1 MKMKN
6 GSLRLI
12 PVALGLLAAAVGV
25 FAQSS
30 SLLRGTVTDPNAAV
44 VAEAT
49 VTLTNAETGFKRQV
63 LTSPT
68 GEYQFLQMVP
78 GTYKVTV
85 ERPGFSVLARSDV
98 KLLVNTPTSL
108 DLRLDLEK
116 TNETVNVAAE
126 ASAINTVDASVG
138 NAFSEDQ
145 VRQLPLQTRN
155 VVELLSLQPGVT
167 STGEVLGARRDQN
180 NITLDGVDVN
190 DNQNAGLVSQNAS
203 VGATFQGV
211 NGNNN
216 NVNSGFNAV
225 LPIPLD
231 SVQEFRVTV
240 GGEGVDQGRSS
251 GGQVT
256 LITKSGTNQLH
267 GSLYE
272 YNRNTATSANTWFNN
287 ASGVP
292 VQQLV
297 RNQFGAS
304 VGGPIKKD
312 RIFYFVNW
320 EQRKDAS
327 SMAQVRNVPSESL
340 KQGFLNVQLADGSVQ
355 TLSPTELKQIDPL
368 GIGLNAGYRK
378 ILNQYPVSNDP
389 AFGQDGGLN
398 FAGYRFNAPDHL
410 SNMAWVAKT
419 DIKLDNGGK
428 HMLSLRGTLAD
439 NTQDQILAQFP
450 GQSPSSTER
459 DNSKGI
465 SARYTAVITP
475 SLINSFNYGLT
486 RLGQGFSGVTGI
498 GFELTSI
505 DPLQNY
511 EGARPRSR
519 VNPLHNFVDDFTWT
533 KGKHTITMGANLRFN
548 RNDLALYTNSFPLY
562 KYGATELYGLGAD
575 IDSSITSYLSNKLG
589 DPNLA
594 LANASAVTNASA
606 ALLGVLNDAFVN
618 YQYSKTGQIL
628 PQGTGQRRSFIE
640 HSYAAYIGDAYRIT
654 HELTLNF
661 GVRYENFRPPYEANG
676 LQVAP
681 TVPLQQF
688 FADRNGGQTLGI
700 PANQLPTF
708 TQSWALNGPAN
719 GKPSWWS
726 PDNANLAPRFSL
738 AYAPADRA
746 GWTGKIF
753 GKSGAFRVGGALA
766 YDQFGNDL
774 VTQYDQFGSI
784 GLDDKINFPIA
795 YNFGTSPRYNGAFP
809 ALPSPTPGG
818 FPFTPAPIAGISGD
832 FVGISS
838 DLKTPYSIMLNAS
851 FSRELPGKLTLEVGY
866 MGRLS
871 RRLLMQG
878 DVFTPLELYK
888 DPKSGVTW
896 QQNAQTVYNLENSLA
911 QKMGVPYNSPSVAA
925 AVAANPNL
933 VPNLPFVNDLWP
945 GYANSYIPGS
955 ASANYFYSVYGVF
968 GGSFLDSL
976 HAADRIAGN
985 GDYATTAGTTRCLSV
1000 PGCYTFFSQQGSSM
1014 PMWMNAGQAEYH
1026 GVTVSVR
1033 RRFANGFQFD
1043 FNYTLSH
1050 SIDNGSAAESG
1061 AGEQGASVQDI
1072 FNMGGFRGSSDFD
1085 IRNNLNANFMFA
1097 LPVGKGKML
1106 LKNAPGW
1113 LDEVVGGWQVSS
1125 IWRYST
1131 PLPSAVAGD
1140 LAYNSNYWLSSLAVV
1155 NAPIQ
1160 TGGVHIDD
1168 QGIPSIFG
1176 SINAAGNF
1184 QDQQPEGTGTRAAV
1198 RLAPIFNADFA
1209 LAKTFRLPKEGMHL
1223 QFRAE
1228 AFNALN
1234 HPNFTNPSLNLQ
1246 SPLTFGEFQG
1256 TLPPRSMQFAL
1267 RFEF

>member
-1 MKMKN
+1 MKTK
-6 GSLRLI
+6 SSSPRLV
-12 PVALGLLAAAVGV
+12 PLVLGLFATALGA
-25 FAQSS
+25 FSQST
-30 SLLRGTVTDPNAAV
+30 SLMRGTVSDPNGAV
-44 VAEAT
+44 IGEAT
-49 VTLTNAETGFKRQV
+49 VTLASAETGFKRQV

-68 GEYQFLQMVP
+68 GEYQFLQVVP

-85 ERPGFSVLARSDV
+85 EKPGFSVLTHSDI
-98 KLLVNTPTSL
+98 KLLVSTPTTL
-108 DLRLDLEK
+108 DLRMTLEK
-116 TNETVNVAAE
+116 TTETVNVAAD

-167 STGEVLGARRDQN
+167 SNGEVLGARRDQN

-216 NVNSGFNAV
+216 NVNAGFNAV
-225 LPIPLD
+225 LPIPED

-240 GGEGVDQGRSS
+240 GGVGVDQGRSS

-256 LITKSGTNQLH
+256 LITKSGTNQFH

-287 ASGVP
+287 ESGVP

-304 VGGPIKKD
+304 AGGPIKKD
-312 RIFYFVNW
+312 RAFFFVNW

-327 SMAQVRNVPSESL
+327 SVAQVRNVPSESL

-355 TLSPTELKQIDPL
+355 TISPTELKQIDPL
-368 GIGLNAGYRK
+368 GIGLNTGYQK
-378 ILNQYPVSNDP
+378 ILSQYPVANDP

-410 SNMAWVAKT
+410 NNMAWVAKM
-419 DIKLDNGGK
+419 DFKLDNAGK
-428 HMLSLRGTLAD
+428 HMLSVRGTLAD

-450 GQSPSSTER
+450 GQTPASTER
-459 DNSKGI
+459 DNSKGL

-475 SLINSFNYGLT
+475 ALINSFNYGLT
-486 RLGQGFSGVTGI
+486 RLGQGFSGVTGT

-519 VNPLHNFVDDFTWT
+519 VNPLHNFVDDLTWT
-533 KGKHTITMGANLRFN
+533 KGKHTITMGTNLRFN
-548 RNDLALYTNSFPLY
+548 KNDLALYTNSFPLY

-575 IDSSITSYLSNKLG
+575 IDQSVSDYLSSKLG
-589 DPNLA
+589 TSVS
-594 LANASAVTNASA
+594 LANSSAVTNASA

-618 YQYSKTGQIL
+618 YQYTKTGQIL
-628 PQGTGQRRSFIE
+628 PQGTPQARSFIE
-640 HSYAAYIGDAYRIT
+640 HSYAGYIGDAYRVS

-688 FADRNGGQTLGI
+688 FADRNGGQALGI

-708 TQSWALNGPAN
+708 TQSYALNGPAN

-726 PDNANLAPRFSL
+726 PDNMNFAPRFSM
-738 AYAPADRA
+738 AYAPSDR
-746 GWTGKIF
+746 GGLIGKIF

-784 GLDDKINFPIA
+784 GLDDKINFPVA
-795 YNFGTSPRYNGAFP
+795 YSFGTAPRYNGAFP
-809 ALPSPTPGG
+809 ALPAPTPGG

-851 FSRELPGKLTLEVGY
+851 FSRELPGKLTMEIGY

-878 DVFTPLELYK
+878 DVMTPLEKYK

-896 QQNAQTVYNLENSLA
+896 QQNAQIVYDLANSLA
-911 QKMGVPYNSPSVAA
+911 QKMGVSYNDPKVAA
-925 AVAANPNL
+925 AIAANPNL
-933 VPNLPFVNDLWP
+933 VPTLPFVNDIWP
-945 GYANSYIPGS
+945 GYKDSYIPGS
-955 ASANYFYSVYGVF
+955 ASANYFYSVYGIF

-985 GDYATTAGTTRCLSV
+985 PDYAVTSGTSRCLSIT
-1000 PGCYTFFSQQGSSM
+1000 GCYTFFAQQGSSM
-1014 PMWMNAGQAEYH
+1014 PMWMNAGEADYH

-1061 AGEQGASVQDI
+1061 AGEQGASIQDI
-1072 FNMGGFRGSSDFD
+1072 YNLSAFRGSSDFD
-1085 IRNNLNANFMFA
+1085 IRNNINANFMFA
-1097 LPVGKGKML
+1097 LPFGKGKMF
-1106 LKNAPGW
+1106 LKNSPKWADEMVSGW
-1113 LDEVVGGWQVSS
+1113 TISS

-1140 LAYNSNYWLSSLAVV
+1140 LAYNSNYWLSSLAIV
-1155 NAPIQ
+1155 NSPIH

-1168 QGIPSIFG
+1168 NGIPSIFS
-1176 SINAAGNF
+1176 SINAVNNF
-1184 QDQQPEGTGTRAAV
+1184 QDQMPESTGTRAAV

-1209 LAKTFRLPKEGMHL
+1209 LAKAFRLPKEGMRL